1 MFMEWFFLLRVGR
14 VVFFSILVGFFCFRA
29 NAGELRKFGD
39 WALSCPESEE
49 SCVLAQTVASKDHN
63 WLATIRIAL
72 SGVKEGEAAVAQF
85 LVPSGVHLASGLFA
99 TVGQGVPKQAIYVR
113 CSVNTCEAVMGMD
126 ISTLSD
132 WKRGRVAEVRYRP
145 STESLPLIFNVSLMG
160 LTAGLKA
167 AAEGDN

>member
-1 MFMEWFFLLRVGR
+1 LLRVGR
-14 VVFFSILVGFFCFRA
+14 VVFFSILVGLCCFRA

-63 WLATIRIAL
+63 WLATVRIAL

-99 TVGQGVPKQAIYVR
+99 TVAQGAPKQATYIR
-113 CSVNTCEAVMGMD
+113 CNVNTCEAVMGMD
-126 ISTLSD
+126 APTLSD

-145 STESLPLIFNVSLMG
+145 STESPPLIFNVSLMG

-167 AAEGDN
+167 AAGDVN